1 MSTRK
6 SAVKA
11 KALTYREIRALSSR
25 ELDQYLRAALK
36 AEQTALA
43 RLERAGLGNSSP
55 TRYNDTSTR
64 HGMEMELKQ
73 IINYLNSPLSSVTKT
88 RAMLKEAADQYARLT
103 GTKPV
108 GARNITPEKITKMT
122 GKVVRYN
129 PKTKKTEIGDIGIPL
144 STTGDINDFW
154 QTYNRLKS
162 SGRFDEVGGWD
173 NTNDLLG
180 SYADVY
186 DKQLSDDEMIERL
199 MDIEQEKNYPSWLP
213 PEGDP
218 FWTDWEEMK

>member
-1 MSTRK
+1 MSIRK
-6 SAVKA
+6 SAAKA
-11 KALTYREIRALSSR
+11 KALTYREIRALSGR
-25 ELDQYLRAALK
+25 DLDQYLRVALK

-64 HGMEMELKQ
+64 HGMELELKQ
-73 IINYLNSPLSSVTKT
+73 IINFLNSPLSSVTKT
-88 RAMLKEAADQYARLT
+88 RAMLKDAADQYARLT

-122 GKVVRYN
+122 GKVLRYN
-129 PKTKKTEIGDIGIPL
+129 PKNNRIEIGDIGIPL

-154 QTYNRLKS
+154 TTFHRLQS
-162 SGRFDEVGGWD
+162 SDVFSKFVGSEGSAA
-173 NTNDLLG
+173 DLG
-180 SYADVY
+180 KFADVY
-186 DKQLSDDEMIERL
+186 DSQLTDDEMLERL
-199 MDIEQEKNYPSWLP
+199 IDIEQEKSYPSWLP

-218 FWTDWEEMK
+218 FWTEWEELK